1 MNAEQ
6 IIELIRSAEKKTPVK
21 VYLWEKEPTS
31 FPGAKEFP
39 AGPHA
44 QIVFGDWKVVAPA
57 LEAQKEAILDMVVEN
72 QARNSAVP
80 LLDTK
85 NINARIEPGAIIR
98 DQVELELHYHYH
110 EFNKI
115 VVFLSG
121 KVTYVVEGKSYFLQP
136 WDVLLV
142 PRGQIH
148 WPSIDPSEPYERII
162 LWINSDYLEA
172 HSTPEADL
180 LQCFRL
186 AEARKFALLR
196 LEAAARPQI
205 RGLLGAVED
214 ALISREF
221 GSDLWARSGFLQFMV
236 AVNRIALRDA
246 TNLDPDAFRSDPK
259 IEEILS
265 YINENLDADLSLDAI
280 AERFYISKSY
290 LMHRFKEQTGCSAH
304 KYVRQKRLLWA
315 AALIRGGVPVVE
327 AGKRCGFGDYS
338 SFLRAFKQVF
348 GATPS
353 EAGLMTGAIPDHG
366 PTRYL

>member
-1 MNAEQ
+1 MEEIAK
-6 IIELIRSAEKKTPVK
+6 RG
-21 VYLWEKEPTS
+21 YLHED
-31 FPGAKEFP
+31 FRLF
-39 AGPHA
+39 H
-44 QIVFGDWKVVAPA
+44 
-57 LEAQKEAILDMVVEN
+57 
-72 QARNSAVP
+72 
-80 LLDTK
+80 
-85 NINARIEPGAIIR
+85 IR

-221 GSDLWARSGFLQFMV
+221 GSDLWARSGFFAIHGGGQPHRPAGRHQPGPGRL
-236 AVNRIALRDA
+236 
-246 TNLDPDAFRSDPK
+246 RSDPK
-259 IEEILS
+259 S
-265 YINENLDADLSLDAI
+265 RRS
-280 AERFYISKSY
+280 FPISMKTWMRTFPWTPLQSG
-290 LMHRFKEQTGCSAH
+290 FTSAN
-304 KYVRQKRLLWA
+304 
-315 AALIRGGVPVVE
+315 
-327 AGKRCGFGDYS
+327 
-338 SFLRAFKQVF
+338 
-348 GATPS
+348 
-353 EAGLMTGAIPDHG
+353 
-366 PTRYL
+366 PT

>member
-1 MNAEQ
+1 MEEIAK
-6 IIELIRSAEKKTPVK
+6 RG
-21 VYLWEKEPTS
+21 YLHED
-31 FPGAKEFP
+31 FRLF
-39 AGPHA
+39 H
-44 QIVFGDWKVVAPA
+44 
-57 LEAQKEAILDMVVEN
+57 
-72 QARNSAVP
+72 
-80 LLDTK
+80 
-85 NINARIEPGAIIR
+85 IR

-236 AVNRIALRDA
+236 AVNRIALR
-246 TNLDPDAFRSDPK
+246 
-259 IEEILS
+259 
-265 YINENLDADLSLDAI
+265 LSLI
-280 AERFYISKSY
+280 HIS
-290 LMHRFKEQTGCSAH
+290 E
-304 KYVRQKRLLWA
+304 
-315 AALIRGGVPVVE
+315 
-327 AGKRCGFGDYS
+327 
-338 SFLRAFKQVF
+338 
-348 GATPS
+348 
-353 EAGLMTGAIPDHG
+353 
-366 PTRYL
+366 PTRH